1 LLKTNYTTEE
11 WKKLGIDVREDGDH
25 ILELLKDG
33 KVIARFSQT
42 GVTPE
47 NILKVAQEKLKGREN

>member
-1 LLKTNYTTEE
+1 VLKANYITEE
-11 WKKLGIDVREDGDH
+11 WKQQGIDIREEGDH

>member
-1 LLKTNYTTEE
+1 MINNHITEE
-11 WKKLGIDVREDGDH
+11 WQRQGLILKEEGDH

>member
-1 LLKTNYTTEE
+1 MLKTNYTTEE